1 MRNTVANKKQMEEM
15 KELLLLR
22 KEKLIN
28 YINESRSSIDQ
39 LKSQECKDELD
50 YAELSSDSF
59 TEGQI
64 ANQQLKEL
72 KEIDAALERTENET
86 YGICAMC
93 DEKIAIGRLRAKPF
107 AKYCTPCREIY
118 EQEQA

>member
-1 MRNTVANKKQMEEM
+1 MANSKIIDEM
-15 KELLLLR
+15 QPILLER
-22 KEKLIN
+22 KEKLVKI
-28 YINESRSSIDQ
+28 IEGSRLSIDQ

-50 YAELSSDSF
+50 FAELSSDSF

-64 ANQQLKEL
+64 ANQQLREL
-72 KEIDAALERTENET
+72 KEIDAAIERMEDGS

-118 EQEQA
+118 EQENK

>member
-1 MRNTVANKKQMEEM
+1 MANKKQIEELQ
-15 KELLLLR
+15 EVLVER
-22 KEKLIN
+22 KAKLIN
-28 YINESRSSIDQ
+28 YINDSRANIDQ
-39 LKSQECKDELD
+39 LKAQECKDELD

-64 ANQQLKEL
+64 ANQQLAEL
-72 KEIDAALERTENET
+72 NEIDAALERIDNES
-86 YGICAMC
+86 YGVCAMC

-118 EQEQA
+118 EQEQQA